1 MGFSLAMASE
11 AFLQKAKNENVTHIW
26 PGGHLLKSSISLPEP
41 LLDASSTE
49 KECCKLNLVQF
60 NLINTLL
67 DNSTTETK
75 CKRLNL
81 I

>member
-1 MGFSLAMASE
+1 MKSERGLSFAMASQP
-11 AFLQKAKNENVTHIW
+11 FLLTAKNESVTHIW

-60 NLINTLL
+60 NLIDTLL
-67 DNSTTETK
+67 DNSTTEK
-75 CKRLNL
+75 KY
-81 I
+81 